1 MFLNHCS
8 YFRPL
13 LKRSLER
20 NDTAFGKSTFQT
32 PLNQLSSCLP
42 TSGTVKPLAAVPGVE
57 HFHPIPVLIYNRV
70 GITTIQINI
79 RTHFMTASIRL
90 FLLSA
95 LIFILAACGSS
106 APTETEPTAQEI
118 NPDDVIA
125 TVVSVVDDQIDQW
138 QDERIDGETDGQTS
152 SDTVDI
158 DEIIRAVV
166 ATLEPRLIQQN
177 PTVQISN
184 QADALANEED
194 LQETLI
200 DLYRRSNPSVVYIL
214 TNVGSGSGFV
224 YSDEGYV
231 VTNNHVIEDSP
242 AYEIVFANGERR
254 RGDLIGRDVDSDL
267 AVLDVE
273 DLPTGV
279 EPLPLAGAD
288 DIQVGQF
295 VVAIGNPFGEQGSMS
310 LGIVSGLDR
319 SIRSRRTT
327 SAGGGYTLPEVIQ
340 TDAPIN
346 PGNSGGPL
354 FNLDGEVVGVNS
366 AIAST
371 TGANTGVGFAIPVA
385 AVRQII
391 PHLIADGGYEYPY
404 LGVSFVDQLSLA
416 DQQAL
421 DLPSTL
427 GVYVL
432 TTTQDGPADKAG
444 MRGASTNSRGG
455 DLIVRLDDVEV
466 KDFSDLNSYLVF
478 NTMVGQT
485 IKVTVLRGDQEIV
498 LDVMLGARP

>member
-1 MFLNHCS
+1 MIA
-8 YFRPL
+8 
-13 LKRSLER
+13 K
-20 NDTAFGKSTFQT
+20 
-32 PLNQLSSCLP
+32 
-42 TSGTVKPLAAVPGVE
+42 
-57 HFHPIPVLIYNRV
+57 
-70 GITTIQINI
+70 
-79 RTHFMTASIRL
+79 IRL
-90 FLLSA
+90 FLLPA
-95 LIFILAACGSS
+95 LILILAACGSS
-106 APTETEPTAQEI
+106 APAESEQTAQEI
-118 NPDDVIA
+118 SPDDVIA
-125 TVVSVVDDQIDQW
+125 TVVSAVDDRIDQW
-138 QDERIDGETDGQTS
+138 QAGQTGGQTS
-152 SDTVDI
+152 SEQSSDERSSLEDVDI

-166 ATLEPRLIQQN
+166 ATLEPRLTQPD

-184 QADALANEED
+184 QAVALADEED

-200 DLYRRSNPSVVYIL
+200 DLYRKSNPSVVYIL

-231 VTNNHVIEDSP
+231 VTNNHVIENSP
-242 AYEIVFANGERR
+242 VYEVVFANGERR

-279 EPLPLAGAD
+279 DPLPLAGAD

-319 SIRSRRTT
+319 SIRSTRTT
-327 SAGGGYTLPEVIQ
+327 AAGGGYTLPEVIQ

-391 PHLIADGGYEYPY
+391 PHLIADGSYEYPY

-416 DQQAL
+416 DRQAL
-421 DLPSTL
+421 DLPSTQ
-427 GVYVL
+427 GVYIL
-432 TTTQDGPADKAG
+432 TTTQDGPAAKAG
-444 MRGASTNSRGG
+444 LRGASSNSRGG

-478 NTMVGQT
+478 HTMVGQT
-485 IKVTVLRGDQEIV
+485 IEVTVLRGDEEVV
-498 LDVMLGARP
+498 LDVQLGARP